1 MVQDAIIVDTKQ
13 TGFDCIQYLRNNQV
27 GTATF
32 LPLDTL
38 QIPNPSSTERIRAM
52 MDQDGRY
59 RLACDVIAYEDNVK
73 KAIMYAVENTVVCD
87 DLNCARELCF
97 NQGQNKQ
104 HLKAVTIGGAVISKA
119 GTMTG
124 GVTREDGTRA
134 GRCGE
139 RDVEKVRERKDK
151 LIMPK
156 K

>member
-1 MVQDAIIVDTKQ
+1 MQLLLTQSRLDSIASNTFEIIKWE
-13 TGFDCIQYLRNNQV
+13 
-27 GTATF
+27 
-32 LPLDTL
+32 L
-38 QIPNPSSTERIRAM
+38 QHF
-52 MDQDGRY
+52 Y
-59 RLACDVIAYEDNVK
+59 RLILYRFQ
-73 KAIMYAVENTVVCD
+73 IF
-87 DLNCARELCF
+87 RELCL

-139 RDVEKVRERKDK
+139 REVEKFRKRKDK
-151 LIMPK
+151 IIMQK